1 MLCHRFQNQV
11 GVQMTPGLPK
21 GDILLNSSLLK
32 QVLRIRSE
40 SVGSLIKGTVS
51 IDINPPDRTECGLCI
66 TLTGWLIDSSD
77 SHRLWFGRIQG
88 LDGGRANCDG
98 LLRKAVEEFATM
110 LREAAIEAEREFVE
124 VRL

>member
-1 MLCHRFQNQV
+1 
-11 GVQMTPGLPK
+11 MT
-21 GDILLNSSLLK
+21 DIL
-32 QVLRIRSE
+32 
-40 SVGSLIKGTVS
+40 
-51 IDINPPDRTECGLCI
+51 
-66 TLTGWLIDSSD
+66 LTGWLIDSSD

>member
-1 MLCHRFQNQV
+1 MVTPCFQAELGNV
-11 GVQMTPGLPK
+11 ANAVNKLG
-21 GDILLNSSLLK
+21 NK
-32 QVLRIRSE
+32 Q
-40 SVGSLIKGTVS
+40 
-51 IDINPPDRTECGLCI
+51 
-66 TLTGWLIDSSD
+66 TGWLIDSSD